1 MAFSP
6 IPDDDDVAFALDID
20 EVPDSLDYL
29 DEMLESQ
36 ALPEELLAALPPGL
50 SRPELDV
57 DAFEELA
64 EEDFEE
70 EEEEDVVECAYCN
83 QLVSAMTYV

>member
-1 MAFSP
+1 MTPSA
-6 IPDDDDVAFALDID
+6 IADDDVAFANDVD
-20 EVPDSLDYL
+20 EVPSSLDYL

-57 DAFEELA
+57 DAFEEIVEDDFDDD
-64 EEDFEE
+64 EED
-70 EEEEDVVECAYCN
+70 DVVACAYCN
-83 QLVSAMTYV
+83 QMISALT